1 MFLKSDEVPAQYED
15 HFSSSH
21 RSTPH
26 MGIIISIFVTIPL
39 GCLAF
44 FFFLYKSAR
53 LRNIR
58 MEEEQRAEE
67 EREGRLEIENDATQ
81 RWADTSSLLRNMDHR
96 QNI

>member
-1 MFLKSDEVPAQYED
+1 
-15 HFSSSH
+15 
-21 RSTPH
+21 
-26 MGIIISIFVTIPL
+26 
-39 GCLAF
+39 
-44 FFFLYKSAR
+44 
-53 LRNIR
+53 